1 MVHGFPVISIS
12 ASRVTS
18 PPLDEKHRKLAD
30 LIGNSGSAVV
40 AFSGGVDST
49 FVLKVAVDTLGAS
62 RVLAVTGRSPSVPEA
77 ELEDATRLAQLI
89 EAEHLIVDTHE
100 IDNPSY
106 AQNPSNRCYF
116 CKTTL
121 YTRLREI
128 AGERGF
134 QSVFNGTNLD
144 DLSDYRPGLKAA
156 DEFGVTS
163 PLADAQL
170 TKAEIRELSRQVGL
184 PTFDKPAGPCLASRI
199 QYGELITIEKL
210 RSVERAEKFL
220 HELGIRECR
229 VRHHDKIARIEV
241 LPADFAKVTDYV
253 TAHRIDEFFRTLGYA
268 FVTLDLRGFR
278 SGSMNELV
286 KIGQTSRISPNQA
299 SA

>member
-1 MVHGFPVISIS
+1 MISIP

-18 PPLDEKHRKLAD
+18 QLLDEKHRKLTD
-30 LIGNSGSAVV
+30 IIGNSGSAVV

-49 FVLKVAVDTLGAS
+49 FVLKVAVDSLGTN

-77 ELEDATRLAQLI
+77 ELEDAKRLARLI

-106 AQNPSNRCYF
+106 AQNPSIRCYF
-116 CKTTL
+116 CKATL
-121 YTRLREI
+121 YARLREI
-128 AGERGF
+128 ASGRAF
-134 QSVFNGTNLD
+134 QSIFNGTNLD
-144 DLSDYRPGLKAA
+144 DLSDHRPGLKAA

-163 PLADAQL
+163 PLADAEL
-170 TKAEIRELSRQVGL
+170 TKAEIRELSREMGL

-199 QYGELITIEKL
+199 QYGELITIDKL

-220 HELGIRECR
+220 HDLGIRECR

-241 LPADFAKVTDYV
+241 LPADFAKVTDHA
-253 TAHRIDEFFRTLGYA
+253 TAHRIDEYFRSLGYA

-286 KIGQTSRISPNQA
+286 NIGQVSRNSPQQA
-299 SA
+299 KVEHHGR